1 MLMVCRGGNA
11 IDFTSIM
18 GHIKKRLWS
27 LDTELR
33 SLLHSTPIAVS
44 PAASAAAAAA
54 QPHSRGRH
62 VREKAAKVID

>member
-33 SLLHSTPIAVS
+33 SLLHSPVAQ
-44 PAASAAAAAA
+44 AASAVPA

>member
-44 PAASAAAAAA
+44 PAAEAAAA